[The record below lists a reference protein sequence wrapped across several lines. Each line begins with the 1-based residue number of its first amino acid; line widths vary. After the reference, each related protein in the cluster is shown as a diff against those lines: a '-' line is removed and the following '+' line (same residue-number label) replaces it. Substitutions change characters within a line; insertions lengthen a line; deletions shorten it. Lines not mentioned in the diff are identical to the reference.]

1 MFEPGYLPGD
11 KRENFSKKINK
22 SCFLLV
28 QRKKY
33 IVVYH
38 FTMLIEFSVTNF
50 RSILERQTLSMAAST
65 YFKELESLNTFVPD
79 QNDGVPRLLRTTVLY
94 GPNASGKSTLI
105 QALRFV
111 KDQVLHSQKESQA
124 GDEIDAAPFKLTAS
138 SRAADSEFEVTFV
151 EQGVRYEYG
160 FCCNRERFT
169 EEWLIAY
176 PLGRAQKWFH
186 RVLDA
191 EAGKDTY
198 KFSTSFLGGRQRQ
211 TWAAQT
217 RPNALFLSTAIQ
229 LNNEQFKPAFDW
241 FKSRLWV
248 FDSVHGFSPGY
259 TLQRCAKDEDRK
271 RVVEFM
277 NSADLSI
284 ADIQLKETAFSAD
297 ALPKGMP
304 TAIRDEFLKDM
315 AGRKFVEPLFFHKD
329 IHTAEAVEFDESE
342 ESDGTRAL
350 FAFAGPWMDVIENE
364 RVLVVDELDTS
375 LHPLLVHH
383 LVKRL
388 HHAGTQAQLIFT
400 THDTTLLSQ
409 KLLRRD
415 QVWFMEKDKQSATR
429 LYPLSDFSPRD
440 NEAIERGYLNGRYGG
455 IPFLKELDFYGV

>member
-1 MFEPGYLPGD
+1 
-11 KRENFSKKINK
+11 
-22 SCFLLV
+22 
-28 QRKKY
+28 
-33 IVVYH
+33 
-38 FTMLIEFSVTNF
+38 MLIDFSVTNF
-50 RSILERQTLSMAAST
+50 RSILERQTLNMVAST
-65 YFKELESLNTFVPD
+65 YFKELESLNTFSPD
-79 QNDGVPRLLRTTVLY
+79 QDGGVPRLLRSTVLY

-105 QALRFV
+105 QALQFV
-111 KDQVLHSQKESQA
+111 EEQVLNSQKETQA
-124 GDEIDAAPFKLTAS
+124 GDEINVVPFKLTAL
-138 SRAADSEFEVTFV
+138 SREADSEFEVTFV

-160 FCCNRERFT
+160 FSCNRKRFT

-186 RVLDA
+186 RVFDA
-191 EAGKDTY
+191 DAGKDAY

-217 RPNALFLSTAIQ
+217 RPNALFFSTAIQ
-229 LNNEQFKPAFDW
+229 LNNEQLKPAFDW
-241 FKSRLWV
+241 FKLRLRV
-248 FDSVHGFSPGY
+248 FDSISGFSASY
-259 TLQRCAKDEDRK
+259 TLRRCADDVDRS
-271 RVVEFM
+271 RIVAFM

-284 ADIQLKETAFSAD
+284 TDVRVKETSFSAEL
-297 ALPKGMP
+297 LPKDIP
-304 TAIRDEFLKDM
+304 ASIRDELVKDM
-315 AGRKFVEPLFFHKD
+315 AGKKMVEPRFFHKD
-329 IHTAEAVEFDESE
+329 VNTQETVEFDESE

-350 FAFAGPWMDVIENE
+350 FAFAGPWLDVIENE

-388 HHAGTQAQLIFT
+388 HHEGTKAQLVFT

-415 QVWFMEKDKQSATR
+415 QVWFMEKDDKSATR

-455 IPFLKELDFYGV
+455 IPFLKDLDFYGV

>member
-1 MFEPGYLPGD
+1 M
-11 KRENFSKKINK
+11 
-22 SCFLLV
+22 LV
-28 QRKKY
+28 
-33 IVVYH
+33 
-38 FTMLIEFSVTNF
+38 EFSVTNN
-50 RSILERQTLSMAAST
+50 RSILERQTLNMTASS

-79 QNDGVPRLLRTTVLY
+79 QDDDSVPRLLRSTALY

-111 KDQVLHSQKESQA
+111 KEQVLNSQKESQA
-124 GDEIDAAPFKLTAS
+124 GDEIAVVPFKLTAES
-138 SRAADSEFEVTFV
+138 CAADSEFEVTFV

-160 FCCNRERFT
+160 FGCNRERFT
-169 EEWLIAY
+169 EEWLFAY
-176 PLGRAQKWFH
+176 PLGRPQKWFH
-186 RVLDA
+186 RIFEA
-191 EAGKDTY
+191 ETGKDAY
-198 KFSTSFLGGRQRQ
+198 KFSAYFLGGRQRQ
-211 TWAAQT
+211 VLAAQT
-217 RPNALFLSTAIQ
+217 RPNALFFSTAIQ
-229 LNNEQFKPAFDW
+229 LNNEQLKPAFDW
-241 FKSRLWV
+241 FKLRLRV
-248 FDSVHGFSPGY
+248 FDSVRGFTPSY
-259 TLQRCAKDEDRK
+259 TVRRCGMDEDRK

-284 ADIQLKETAFSAD
+284 ADIKLKERAFAED

-304 TAIRDEFLKDM
+304 APLREEFLKDM
-315 AGRKFVEPLFFHKD
+315 AGRKFVEPLFFHRD
-329 IHTAEAVEFDESE
+329 VETQESVEFAQEE

-350 FAFAGPWMDVIENE
+350 FAFAGPWLDVIENE

-388 HHAGTQAQLIFT
+388 HHAGTKAQLIFT

-409 KLLRRD
+409 KILRRD
-415 QVWFMEKDKQSATR
+415 QVWFMEKDTKGATR

-455 IPFLKELDFYGV
+455 IPFLKDLDFYGV

>member
-1 MFEPGYLPGD
+1 
-11 KRENFSKKINK
+11 
-22 SCFLLV
+22 
-28 QRKKY
+28 
-33 IVVYH
+33 
-38 FTMLIEFSVTNF
+38 MLIEFSVTNY
-50 RSILERQTLSMAAST
+50 RSILERQTLNMTAST
-65 YFKELESLNTFVPD
+65 YFKELESLNTFIPD
-79 QNDGVPRLLRTTVLY
+79 QDDGVPRLLRSTVLY

-105 QALRFV
+105 QALQFV
-111 KDQVLHSQKESQA
+111 EKQVLSSQKESQA
-124 GDEIDAAPFKLTAS
+124 GDAIDVESFKLTVAS
-138 SRAADSEFEVTFV
+138 RLADSEFEITFI

-191 EAGKDTY
+191 EIGKDAY

-211 TWAAQT
+211 AWAAQT
-217 RPNALFLSTAIQ
+217 RPNALFFSTAIQ
-229 LNNEQFKPAFDW
+229 LNNEQLKPAFDW
-241 FKSRLWV
+241 FKLRLRV
-248 FDSVHGFSPGY
+248 VGSVGGFSPSY
-259 TLQRCAKDEDRK
+259 TLKRCDKDEDRR

-284 ADIQLKETAFSAD
+284 ADIQVRETAFSAD
-297 ALPKGMP
+297 VLPREMP
-304 TAIRDEFLKDM
+304 ASVRDEVLKDM
-315 AGRKFVEPLFFHKD
+315 AGRKLVEPIFFHKD
-329 IHTAEAVEFDESE
+329 VNTQEIVEFDETE

-350 FAFAGPWMDVIENE
+350 FAFAGPWLDVIENE

-388 HHAGTQAQLIFT
+388 HHEGTKAQLIFT

-415 QVWFMEKDKQSATR
+415 QVWFMEKDAKSATR

-440 NEAIERGYLNGRYGG
+440 NEAVERGYLNGRYGG
-455 IPFLKELDFYGV
+455 IPFLKDLDFYGV

>member
-1 MFEPGYLPGD
+1 
-11 KRENFSKKINK
+11 
-22 SCFLLV
+22 
-28 QRKKY
+28 
-33 IVVYH
+33 
-38 FTMLIEFSVTNF
+38 MLIEFSVTNY
-50 RSILERQTLSMAAST
+50 RSILERQTLNMAASA
-65 YFKELESLNTFVPD
+65 YFKEMESLNTFVPD
-79 QNDGVPRLLRTTVLY
+79 QDDGVPRLLRSTVLY

-105 QALRFV
+105 QALKFV
-111 KDQVLHSQKESQA
+111 EEQVLNSQRESQA
-124 GDEIDAAPFKLTAS
+124 GDAIDVVPFKLTAA

-191 EAGKDTY
+191 KAGKDAY
-198 KFSTSFLGGRQRQ
+198 KFSASFLGGRQRQ

-217 RPNALFLSTAIQ
+217 RPNALFFSTAIQ
-229 LNNEQFKPAFDW
+229 LNNEQLKPAFDW
-241 FKSRLWV
+241 FKLRLRV
-248 FDSVHGFSPGY
+248 LDSTRGFNPGY
-259 TLQRCAKDEDRK
+259 TLARCSKDEDRK
-271 RVVEFM
+271 LVVAFM
-277 NSADLSI
+277 NSVDLSI
-284 ADIQLKETAFSAD
+284 SDIQLKETLFSAES
-297 ALPKGMP
+297 LPKEIP
-304 TAIRDEFLKDM
+304 ASIKDEFLRDM
-315 AGRKFVEPLFFHKD
+315 AGRKFVEPVFFHKD
-329 IHTAEAVEFDESE
+329 VNTADAVEFDESE

-350 FAFAGPWMDVIENE
+350 FAFAGPWLDVIENE

-388 HHAGTQAQLIFT
+388 HHEGTKAQLIFT

-415 QVWFMEKDKQSATR
+415 QVWFMEKDAKSATR

-455 IPFLKELDFYGV
+455 IPFLKDLDFYGV